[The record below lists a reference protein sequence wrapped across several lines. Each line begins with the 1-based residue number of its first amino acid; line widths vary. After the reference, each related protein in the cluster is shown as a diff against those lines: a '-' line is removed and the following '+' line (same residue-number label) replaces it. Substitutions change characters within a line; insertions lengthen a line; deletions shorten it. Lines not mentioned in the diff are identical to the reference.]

1 MNIFVPQVFPFHM
14 FPDIN
19 SSHNYLT
26 FVCPYIEV
34 INIMIFFFFFDWKTV
49 KNVSANAS
57 ETLAVLHRPVTIAAG
72 RVVVFPGEV
81 RVGLG

>member
-1 MNIFVPQVFPFHM
+1 MNIFVPQVFPFQM

-34 INIMIFFFFFDWKTV
+34 INIQIFFSFLIEKL

>member
-34 INIMIFFFFFDWKTV
+34 INIQIFFSFLIEKL

>member
-19 SSHNYLT
+19 SSHKYLT

-34 INIMIFFFFFDWKTV
+34 IIIMIFVLFWL
-49 KNVSANAS
+49 KNCEKHICKCIRDIGSTAQA
-57 ETLAVLHRPVTIAAG
+57 R
-72 RVVVFPGEV
+72 
-81 RVGLG
+81 

>member
-34 INIMIFFFFFDWKTV
+34 INIMIFFSFLIEKL

>member
-19 SSHNYLT
+19 SSHKYLT

-34 INIMIFFFFFDWKTV
+34 INIMIFFSFLIEKLWKTV
-49 KNVSANAS
+49 KNVSANA
-57 ETLAVLHRPVTIAAG
+57 R
-72 RVVVFPGEV
+72 
-81 RVGLG
+81 